1 MFAFFGLGMQEIIIL
16 LVIGL
21 MLVGGPILAVV
32 VVLSL
37 ARRSEGTGKPDA
49 VGELRAEVQRLREEV
64 ESLKKGSA

>member
-1 MFAFFGLGMQEIIIL
+1 MFAFLGLGMHEVIIL

-21 MLVGGPILAVV
+21 MLVAGPIVAVL

-49 VGELRAEVQRLREEV
+49 VAELRAEVGRLREEV
-64 ESLKKGSA
+64 ERLKKGSP

>member
-49 VGELRAEVQRLREEV
+49 VAELRAEVERLREEV
-64 ESLKKGSA
+64 ERLKKGSA